1 MAESIGG
8 RLKHAWDV
16 FRGQESFTA
25 SRDYGPSTSRRPDR
39 PYRTMANEK
48 SIISS
53 IYTRL
58 SVDASSIDI
67 RHVRV
72 DENGQY
78 LDTIPSG
85 LNDCLQVEAN
95 IDQASAHFVRDV
107 VSSMLSVGCIAVV
120 AVDTTVNPVTTGGY
134 DVRSLRVG
142 RIVQW
147 YPRHVRVDLYNE
159 KTGLRQEVTLLKRNV
174 AIIENPF
181 YDVMNESN
189 STLQRLLRKLSLLDV
204 VDEKQ
209 SMGKLDL
216 ILQLPYVVKSAA
228 RKEQARERR
237 QALMDQMEGSTLGI
251 GYVDATEKITQL
263 NRPVESNLLTQ
274 IQYLQ
279 ELLFSQLG
287 LTQEILNGS
296 ADEETMLNY
305 YGRTIEPLLTA
316 VTQAMKRTFITKTAR
331 TQGQSIEFYRD
342 PFKLVP
348 VSEVAEIA
356 DKFTRNEIM
365 SPNEVRGAVGMKP
378 RPEASANE
386 LANRNMPQSGSDS
399 PTGGAEGQG
408 PEDSVLADLEA
419 QIDSIL
425 ANPGGDVQDDNSS

>member
-1 MAESIGG
+1 
-8 RLKHAWDV
+8 
-16 FRGQESFTA
+16 
-25 SRDYGPSTSRRPDR
+25 
-39 PYRTMANEK
+39 MANEK

>member
-1 MAESIGG
+1 MAEYPGG
-8 RLKHAWDV
+8 RLRHMWDV
-16 FRGQESFTA
+16 FRGQENFTS

-39 PYRTMANEK
+39 PYRTVTNEK

-58 SVDASSIDI
+58 SVDVSSIDI

-72 DENGQY
+72 DENDQY

-95 IDQASAHFVRDV
+95 LDQTATHFVRDA
-107 VSSMLSVGCIAVV
+107 VSTMLSTGCIAIV

-134 DVRSLRVG
+134 DIRSLRVG

-147 YPRHVRVDLYNE
+147 YPKHVRVDLYNE

-174 AIIENPF
+174 AIVENPF
-181 YDVMNESN
+181 FDVMNEPN
-189 STLQRLLRKLSLLDV
+189 STLQRLLRKLGLLDV

-216 ILQLPYVVKSAA
+216 ILQLPYIVKSAT
-228 RKEQARERR
+228 RKQQAAERR
-237 QALMDQMEGSTLGI
+237 QALLDQMEGSTLGI

-263 NRPVESNLLTQ
+263 NRPVESNLLSQ
-274 IQYLQ
+274 IQYLT
-279 ELLFSQLG
+279 ELLYSQLG
-287 LTQEILNGS
+287 LTQEIMNGT

-305 YGRTIEPLLTA
+305 YGRTIEPILTA
-316 VTQAMKRTFITKTAR
+316 ITQELKRKFITKTAR
-331 TQGQSIEFYRD
+331 TQGQSIGFYRD

-365 SPNEVRGAVGMKP
+365 SPNEVRGAIGMKP
-378 RPEASANE
+378 RPEASADE
-386 LANRNMPQSGSDS
+386 LANRNMPQPDSGTS
-399 PTGGAEGQG
+399 TGGAEGQG

-419 QIDSIL
+419 QIDGIL
-425 ANPGGDVQDDNSS
+425 ANPGGSADDNSS